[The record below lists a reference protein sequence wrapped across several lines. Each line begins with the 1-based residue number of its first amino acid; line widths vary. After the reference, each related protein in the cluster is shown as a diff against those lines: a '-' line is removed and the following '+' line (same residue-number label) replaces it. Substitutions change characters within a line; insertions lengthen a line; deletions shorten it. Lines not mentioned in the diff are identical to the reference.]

1 MSLPDGTAPPP
12 AGPGGTA
19 SPPVGAGKTP
29 TPPATRWRLR
39 LCYAK
44 TGRMRFISHL
54 DLIRLFERTARR
66 AGLPLSMSEGYSPA
80 PRIAYGWPLPVGM
93 SGLGEYVD
101 VELVARVAPEAVMA
115 SLNQVLPEGLEI
127 KEARY
132 ISPHGP
138 SAMAE
143 FNTGSYMVQL
153 PAEGR
158 ELSEWRKA
166 VEGLLERSKLEV
178 TRVKGAP
185 GGDQGSTSKVVDV
198 RPLIR
203 RVEARAITPDGQV
216 AIFMEL
222 ELGGNGAGRPDEVA
236 GLILGE
242 ISGQGPEAGD
252 HSRHSGPEAGDHSRR
267 GGPEAGRHLRP
278 NGMVAVRLGFRR
290 QG

>member
-1 MSLPDGTAPPP
+1 MSVPDGTPASPARAGGIAPPP
-12 AGPGGTA
+12 AD
-19 SPPVGAGKTP
+19 AGKIP
-29 TPPATRWRLR
+29 TLPATRWRLR
-39 LCYAK
+39 LGYAK

-66 AGLPLSMSEGYSPA
+66 VGLPLSMSEGYSPA

-101 VELVARVAPEAVMA
+101 LELVARVAPEAAMA
-115 SLNQVLPEGLEI
+115 TLNRALPKGFEI
-127 KEARY
+127 REARY

-153 PAEGR
+153 PAQGR
-158 ELSEWRKA
+158 ELSEWRRA
-166 VEGLLERSKLEV
+166 VEGLLERSRLEV
-178 TRVKGAP
+178 TRVKGAV
-185 GGDQGSTSKVVDV
+185 GGDHESKSKVVDV

-216 AIFMEL
+216 AVFMEL
-222 ELGGNGAGRPDEVA
+222 ELGGKGSGRPDEVA

-242 ISGQGPEAGD
+242 LTGQGPEAGD
-252 HSRHSGPEAGDHSRR
+252 HSRHSGPEAGDHSRHS
-267 GGPEAGRHLRP
+267 GPEAGRHLRP
-278 NGMVAVRLGFRR
+278 SGMVAVRLGFRR